1 MLIPLSW
8 LKEYVNVDLPPA
20 ELAHRLTM
28 AGVEAGG
35 IIEYGGWTGC
45 CVGQVL
51 NVEPHP
57 NADRLTLC
65 RVDTGSEE
73 MQVVCGAPNVAAA
86 QKICF
91 ARVGAYIYNT
101 HSGKHEN
108 LKPAR
113 IRGVVSEGMI
123 CSELELGLG
132 DAHEGIVVLPEDAPV
147 GMDLDAYLGDTVIDL
162 ELTPNRLD
170 CFSVLGVAHEVA
182 AITGETVREPDL
194 GYPEGDTPVADLAT
208 VSVAD
213 PDLCH
218 RYTCSVIHGLKIG
231 PSPQWLQDRLTRA
244 GLRPINNV
252 VDVTNFVMLEFNQPL
267 HAFDLGN
274 VKDRTIIVRRAA
286 PGETLETLD
295 GVQRELNPDVL
306 VIADAHDP
314 VGLGGVIGGANSE
327 IGPDTTSV
335 LLESAT
341 FNAYNNRKTAE
352 TFRLRTDATQRFEKG
367 LRPELAP
374 LALRRATQLI
384 RQVAGGEIAKG
395 IIDIFPDGDEPY
407 PKVPLTLKRLKQV
420 LGMELE
426 LDTAAVVL
434 QSLGFVTETTGPG
447 RLETTVPY
455 WRNDIAIEEDLIE
468 EVVRIIGYDAVPTT
482 MMSTPIPYHR
492 PEPMTELKVRVR
504 EALASAGLQETI
516 SYPLVSL
523 DSLEIVQ
530 QLGVNSPP
538 LRVANPMNAG
548 QEYLRPT
555 LRASLLQTLRYNQ
568 ERLDMPFRFFEAGR
582 VFLPRTDD
590 LPEER
595 EMTAGVVCGL
605 RTEPSWLEQ
614 AEYLGFFRR
623 QGRADCDIGAAVA
636 GPGVSTGIGPNL
648 PNRDAA
654 PKFPPPALTW
664 ASLANCTRTY
674 GSGSACGLTR
684 SRFSRLTWT
693 GVLQAGAA
701 EPRGFQVLL
710 ALSGGHPGPGAAG
723 GRGRSGG
730 TGPGNPEPSP
740 PGGARGA
747 LRRLRRGE
755 HTRREQVAG
764 ASRILPVPPE
774 DVDQRRGKPGL
785 GRSAAESGAG
795 NGRNP
800 AERVTG
806 APVFG
811 HPGPRHYYENM
822 EKAIKSVRP

>member
-8 LKEYVNVDLPPA
+8 LKEYVDVELPPA

-28 AGVEAGG
+28 AGVEAGD
-35 IIEYGGWTGC
+35 ITEYGGWTGC
-45 CVGQVL
+45 CVGRVL
-51 NVEPHP
+51 AVEAHP
-57 NADRLTLC
+57 NADRLFLC
-65 RVDTGSEE
+65 RVDTGAEE
-73 MQVVCGAPNVAAA
+73 MQVVCGAPNVAPG
-86 QKICF
+86 QNICF
-91 ARVGAYIYNT
+91 ARVGAYLYNT

-132 DAHEGIVVLPEDAPV
+132 DAHEGIVVLPEDAPL

-182 AITGETVREPDL
+182 AITGKTVREPDL
-194 GYPEGDTPVADLAT
+194 GYPEGDTPIADLAA

-213 PDLCH
+213 PDLCR
-218 RYTCSVIHGLKIG
+218 RYTCSVISGLEIG

-267 HAFDLGN
+267 HAFDLDK

-327 IGPDTTSV
+327 IGPGTTSV

-341 FNAYNNRKTAE
+341 FNPYNNRKTAE

-367 LRPELAP
+367 LRAELAP
-374 LALRRATQLI
+374 LALQRATQLI
-384 RQVAGGEIAKG
+384 RQVAGGEIARG
-395 IIDIFPDGDEPY
+395 IIDIFPDGELHPT
-407 PKVPLTLKRLKQV
+407 VPLTLKRLKQV
-420 LGMELE
+420 LGMDLE
-426 LDTAAVVL
+426 LDAAAAVL

-447 RLETTVPY
+447 RLEATVPY
-455 WRNDIAIEEDLIE
+455 WRNDISIEEDLIE

-492 PEPMTELKVRVR
+492 PEPMTELKARVR
-504 EALASAGLQETI
+504 EALASAGMQETI
-516 SYPLVSL
+516 SYPLVSRE
-523 DSLEIVQ
+523 SLESVGQ
-530 QLGVNSPP
+530 ADDGRPP

-568 ERLDMPFRFFEAGR
+568 ERLDLPFRFFEAGR
-582 VFLPRTDD
+582 VFLPREAD

-595 EMTAGVVCGL
+595 DMAAGALCGP
-605 RTEPSWLEQ
+605 RSEASWLES
-614 AEYLGFFRR
+614 AEYLGFF
-623 QGRADCDIGAAVA
+623 
-636 GPGVSTGIGPNL
+636 
-648 PNRDAA
+648 DA
-654 PKFPPPALTW
+654 KGALT
-664 ASLANCTRTY
+664 AALERISLAPDFQPASDPAFQPGRCA
-674 GSGSACGLTR
+674 SISAAGVDLGLVGELHPDIR
-684 SRFSRLTWT
+684 ERFDLRPHPVAMFEIDLARVLEAGQRGREGFKSLSRFPAATRDLALLVNADVPAGQVQAILGRHRLVEHVELFDVYT
-693 GVLQAGAA
+693 GDNIPAGAKS
-701 EPRGFQVLL
+701 L
-710 ALSGGHPGPGAAG
+710 ALHVYFQSQQKTLTNEEVN
-723 GRGRSGG
+723 R
-730 TGPGNPEPSP
+730 
-740 PGGARGA
+740 A
-747 LRRLRRGE
+747 LEGLLRNLE
-755 HTRREQVAG
+755 RE
-764 ASRILPVPPE
+764 
-774 DVDQRRGKPGL
+774 
-785 GRSAAESGAG
+785 
-795 NGRNP
+795 
-800 AERVTG
+800 TG
-806 APVFG
+806 ATLRTG
-811 HPGPRHYYENM
+811 
-822 EKAIKSVRP
+822 